1 MLKEICKRR
10 EVENIYCTA
19 VETVSCSTGGKCSEM
34 LGNAYAADERKTVL
48 VDTRDIMQKMA
59 QRLSAETPIREK
71 RQSFL

>member
-1 MLKEICKRR
+1 
-10 EVENIYCTA
+10 
-19 VETVSCSTGGKCSEM
+19 M